1 MKILFVCL
9 GNICRSPL
17 AKGIMADKIKKLG
30 LNVETDSAGFES
42 FHRGEPADPRSVAV
56 ADAHGIDLSGHLARM
71 FTVRDF
77 DHFDLIYVMDRTNYN
92 DVMGLARD
100 NEDENKVDF
109 ILNLV
114 NPGENRQVPDP
125 WYGGNEGFEMVFRM
139 LDEAC
144 GQLVLKIATD
154 LQYYKSL
161 LP

>member
-1 MKILFVCL
+1 
-9 GNICRSPL
+9 
-17 AKGIMADKIKKLG
+17 MADKIKKLG